1 MHGIEKKRQI
11 KSYNA
16 FRGICALG
24 ILFSHMS
31 YLSDASNP
39 FWATFYDHFMK
50 YGSRCTSFFFIMSGF
65 LLAYTWK
72 ELPFNKYIKGKLKR
86 IYPLTLF
93 VFILAVGCSFI
104 LNDTVNEG
112 VAIGSTQ
119 WIINAVLNITM
130 LKAFVPVESVFYSFH
145 GPSWYISVLFIF
157 YIVGYFIVKSLKNKN
172 SNICDKRNSNR
183 KALLF
188 ISVVCAI
195 AYLIQLAV
203 CLVVD
208 INALSDCQL
217 YLTYINPYFRIFGE
231 GLLGILLCEYM
242 PAIREKISNLNK
254 SILEIVAFLAFIGF
268 FLVNNFIHSSVWS
281 AWIWFVPVSLIII
294 AYNEDAGIVSKIAKG
309 RFWQFLGNVSFE
321 LYMTHAFV
329 YEGLP
334 VIAGVVSTE
343 LKGWLIYHAGTRF
356 LITLVASVIF
366 AWVVHLILN
375 IGKLKKKQRVN

>member
-1 MHGIEKKRQI
+1 MAVLEKKRQI

-31 YLSDASNP
+31 YLSDAANP
-39 FWATFYDHFMK
+39 FWASFYDNFMK

-72 ELPFNKYIKGKLKR
+72 ELPFKKYITGKLKR
-86 IYPLTLF
+86 IYPLAIF

-112 VAIGSTQ
+112 IAIGSTQ
-119 WIINAVLNITM
+119 WIVNVILNITM

-145 GPSWYISVLFIF
+145 GPSWYISVLFVF
-157 YIVGYFIVKSLKNKN
+157 YIVGYFIVRNLKKHNN
-172 SNICDKRNSNR
+172 NIYGKRDSNR
-183 KALLF
+183 KAIIL
-188 ISVVCAI
+188 ISAVCAI
-195 AYLIQLAV
+195 VYAIQLAI
-203 CLVVD
+203 CLFTD
-208 INALSDCQL
+208 IKGLTDAQL

-231 GLLGILLCEYM
+231 GLLGILLCECM
-242 PAIREKISNLNK
+242 PAIKEKIRNLNK
-254 SILEIVAFLAFIGF
+254 SVLEIAAFLVFIGF
-268 FLVNNFIHSSVWS
+268 FLVNNFIHSSIWS
-281 AWIWFVPVSLIII
+281 AWIWFVPVSLILI
-294 AYNEDAGIVSKIAKG
+294 AFNEDAGVVSKIAKG

-334 VIAGVVSTE
+334 VIAGIVSST

-356 LITLVASVIF
+356 LITLFASVIL
-366 AWVVHLILN
+366 AWVVHMILN
-375 IGKLKKKQRVN
+375 FRKLKRNRG